1 MKKLFFFSWWLF
13 GWGLLGSCLFI
24 GGFFSLASEA
34 RIYIN
39 VGAPQ
44 KIKKSSLA
52 LAEFKLKK
60 ADNSVLSPQD
70 LAITQSLNQRLR
82 RNMKLSGY
90 FQVLSAQAHLEKT
103 KNLAPIPYL
112 KNRRGFRWENWKL
125 IGADFLFFG
134 EAVLNPQEELSIEVY
149 FYNINAQ
156 KRILKKSY
164 KGNRVYASQ
173 IADQISNDLV
183 KSITGKKSI
192 FQTQILAIRSIN
204 SSQKELFVMD
214 WNGENPKRIS
224 YHRSIVVSPSWANKR
239 DKALYS
245 VFGYNKKNKQAL
257 ASLFLYDFK
266 KHQTTRLSAINRT
279 SLGSDFLPGDKE
291 ILLSQRSR
299 YGLMDIFKFHLTNL
313 TFSPLTRGPSGK
325 INVEPVIHPK
335 TKQIAF
341 SSDRTGKTMIHVM
354 SHKGKNPRQITFAGN
369 HNASP
374 DWHPY
379 KKQLVFSGLANGKM
393 DLFLISAEGTQLK
406 RLTRLKRQN
415 GTFANSESP
424 SFSPD
429 GQFIVFRSDISGSYQ
444 LYIMNLED
452 LSIERI
458 SFDRYDYQS
467 PKWSPY

>member
-1 MKKLFFFSWWLF
+1 MKTILFFWF
-13 GWGLLGSCLFI
+13 C
-24 GGFFSLASEA
+24 FFSCVSQA

-52 LAEFKLKK
+52 SAEFKLKK
-60 ADNSVLSPQD
+60 EDQSLLSPQE
-70 LAITQSLNQRLR
+70 LAIQQSMSHRLR
-82 RNMKLSGY
+82 SNMKLSGY
-90 FQVLSAQAHLEKT
+90 FRVLSAKAHLEQTEK
-103 KNLAPIPYL
+103 LSPIPYL
-112 KNRRGFRWENWKL
+112 KNNKGFRWENWRV

-134 EAVLNPQEELSIEVY
+134 EVVLSPQEDLSVEIY

-164 KGNRVYASQ
+164 KGNRLYANG
-173 IADQISNDLV
+173 IVDQISNDLV
-183 KSITGKKSI
+183 RSITGKKSI
-192 FQTQILAIRSIN
+192 FQTQILAVRSIN
-204 SSQKELFVMD
+204 SKQKELFVMD
-214 WNGENPKRIS
+214 WNGENKKRIS
-224 YHRSIVVSPSWANKR
+224 YHRSIVLSPSWANKR
-239 DKALYS
+239 DKILYS
-245 VFGYNKKNKQAL
+245 VFGYNKKTKQAL
-257 ASLFLYDFK
+257 ASLFLYEFK
-266 KHQTTRLSAINRT
+266 SNKTTRLSTINKT

-291 ILLSQRSR
+291 ILLSQRSK
-299 YGLMDIFKFHLTNL
+299 YGLMDIFKFHLQNL
-313 TFSPLTRGPSGK
+313 TFSPLTKGPAGK
-325 INVEPVIHPK
+325 INVEPVMHPK

-341 SSDRTGKTMIHVM
+341 SSDRNGKTMIYVM
-354 SHKGKNPRQITFAGN
+354 SRKGTNIQQITFAGN

-379 KKQLVFSGLANGKM
+379 KNQMVFSGLSNGKM
-393 DLFLISAEGTQLK
+393 DLFLISAEGTGLK

-415 GTFANSESP
+415 GTWANSESP

-429 GQFIVFRSDISGSYQ
+429 GQFVVFRSDVSGSYQ

-458 SFDRYDYQS
+458 SFDRYNYQS